1 MSRLN
6 RIGRYDVD
14 EVLEEDPSGRIVRA
28 RDTRLDRT
36 VLIRE
41 QIPPPGLSDLQ
52 QAGRLAAFQREAAA
66 LARAGHAVIEP
77 PCDIGDTEAESC
89 YLVYPRPDARWQ
101 PLSAVERS
109 LTPEDR
115 VRITAELAQALGAA
129 AGAGMTASAFFPDEI
144 FLGTGGAVK
153 WLPLRLGCETPLP
166 DPTQPDPYAP
176 PERATPN
183 QPSLVYALAAWLYLG
198 LAPSAEPPREAAARG
213 EAPPPLWTVNPS
225 VRAAVDEALQKALQ
239 RDPRRRYQALE
250 DFAGALRPQAPSPVK
265 QPEAIP
271 TKSSKSEPSSES
283 PWVAY
288 GTCGAGIVVAGTL
301 TGWALAQLFPAR

>member
-1 MSRLN
+1 MRLN

-66 LARAGHAVIEP
+66 LSRAGHPAIEP

-89 YLVYPRPDARWQ
+89 YLVYSRPDGRWQ

-109 LTPEDR
+109 LTAEDR
-115 VRITAELAQALGAA
+115 VRVTAELAQALGAA
-129 AGAGMTASAFFPDEI
+129 ATAGMIAAAFSPDEV
-144 FLGTGGAVK
+144 FLGSAGAVK
-153 WLPLRLGCETPLP
+153 WLPLRLGCEAPLP
-166 DPTQPDPYAP
+166 DPTQPNPYAP
-176 PERATPN
+176 PERAAPN
-183 QPSLVYALAAWLYLG
+183 QPALVYSLAAWLYLG
-198 LAPSAEPPREAAARG
+198 LAPSAEAPREAAARG

-225 VRAAVDEALQKALQ
+225 VRAAVDEALQKALH

-250 DFAGALRPQAPSPVK
+250 DFAEALRPRAPSAVK
-265 QPEAIP
+265 QPEAALAATP
-271 TKSSKSEPSSES
+271 KTESATES

-288 GTCGAGIVVAGTL
+288 GTWGAGIVVAGTL
-301 TGWALAQLFPAR
+301 TGWVLAQLFPAR